1 MMICCKKMAPNGSVS
16 LTRARRMATA
26 CSHIEK
32 WPSVQVKPMG
42 VCSHDFVK
50 LDLCSLSLS
59 HISQERLQQ
68 MD

>member
-1 MMICCKKMAPNGSVS
+1 MMILLQENGAKWDGF
-16 LTRARRMATA
+16 TRARRMATA